1 MRDTPCKKKPRFRI
15 LVAGLSLA
23 LAISVVLSAQSNR
36 GTITG
41 TVTDPT
47 GAAIVG
53 VSVIGTNTGTGV
65 TSKTT
70 TGVNGNYTIPF
81 LPVGTYQV
89 SAEHPGFKK
98 SVGDGVVVEVG
109 QTARVDIGMQLGEIS
124 QTVEVQAEEPLLR
137 RDTSDLGTV
146 ITGQQILDL
155 PLLGHGEQ
163 RNPTFFMI
171 LVPGVTGRGMVNF
184 DLSQFNIRSLST
196 TVSGSQSAS
205 TEWHL
210 DGSIIAQ
217 AGELSG
223 DPRNVGFPQD
233 AVGEFKMTTVN
244 APAEYGHSAGG
255 IASFTLK
262 SGTNQLHGSLYEY
275 FRNDALDARGFFP
288 LKTPTNKQNEFG
300 ATAGGPIRKDKTF
313 FFGWYNG
320 FRLNK
325 ARLQSLVTIPT
336 TASKQGD
343 LGAFL
348 GPQIGSD
355 ALGRPVFTG
364 AIYDPLTTRKV
375 RPGQV
380 DLGTGLIATSDATI
394 RDPFPGN
401 RIPSQRF
408 DRVAKN
414 ILPLFPEPTS
424 SGIINNFKSQAADV
438 VRTNQWGTKIDH
450 AFSDNHKIY
459 GSFVWSQLNAPG
471 VSTIPGALSS
481 AMPGTEGIRIF
492 RLSQDS
498 ILRPNLINHVTLGFN
513 RLRYGTNPTPDLFGW
528 PAKIGLTGVNP
539 NGVFP
544 YLGIAGQE
552 NYGGTGIGYDA
563 QNNFD
568 VNESLSWI
576 RGKHT
581 LKFGFEYLKSQS
593 NDVTTNRDTGSFN
606 FSEGETGLPGFSVQS
621 DSTGTGLGMASF
633 LLGWV
638 HGGGASVY
646 ASGNYERSGYYAGY
660 VQDDFKWSRK
670 LTFNLGLRY
679 DLYRPTVDKYNH
691 LAWVDMKLPN
701 PAIGGFP
708 GTMVFATPD
717 RRTGV
722 DQFNKGF
729 APRFGLAYNV
739 NDKTVLRA
747 GYGLFWAAGGYVRA
761 IRGQYIQG
769 YNSFNNLDSFDL
781 GITPAFIFQDGW
793 PASKFPAPPFIDP
806 TTGFNSGVHILDRD
820 DGHPPYLQNYTL
832 NLQRQLPRQI
842 LLDIA
847 YVGNKGTRLQS
858 RLIPTNQMDP
868 KYLSLGRLLL
878 ADIADPAV
886 QALPVVRGF
895 PVDPATGHHV
905 PFVGFQ
911 GIVGNGATLGQA
923 LRLTPQYTQ
932 ESNSQNRRF
941 FEGTGVSNYHALQM
955 KLEKRFSSGLSFL
968 VAYTWSKTLTDAE
981 SQFSEFSGFTEN
993 PYNRKAEKSYSIN
1006 DYPHNLVIN
1015 YGYDLPFGPGKKFAK
1030 AGGATSKVV
1039 GGWRIAGIQQYQSG
1053 GPSIVNTSQPFWPY
1067 EGANG
1072 FMARPNVVPGVEQ
1085 KSAALLSGHFDPN
1098 RDTMFNPKAWED
1110 PAPFT
1115 FGNGPRTYG
1124 GLRRFAYLNEDI
1136 SIIKRTSVNDRTSIE
1151 FRADFLNVFNR
1162 TIFGLGTGG
1171 DQYGTALN
1179 TLINSQSNY
1188 PREIQFGLKINY

>member
-1 MRDTPCKKKPRFRI
+1 
-15 LVAGLSLA
+15 
-23 LAISVVLSAQSNR
+23 
-36 GTITG
+36 
-41 TVTDPT
+41 
-47 GAAIVG
+47 
-53 VSVIGTNTGTGV
+53 
-65 TSKTT
+65 
-70 TGVNGNYTIPF
+70 
-81 LPVGTYQV
+81 VGTYQV

-98 SVGDGVVVEVG
+98 YVGTSVAVETG
-109 QTARVDIGMQLGEIS
+109 QTARVDIGMELGELS
-124 QTVEVQAEEPLLR
+124 QTIQVQAQEPLLR
-137 RDTSDLGTV
+137 PDTSDLGTV
-146 ITGQQILDL
+146 ISGQQILDL
-155 PLLGHGEQ
+155 PLLGNGEQ

-184 DLSQFNIRSLST
+184 NSSDFNARLFST
-196 TVSGSQSAS
+196 TVSGSQSGS

-217 AGELSG
+217 AGELSA

-275 FRNDALDARGFFP
+275 FRNDALDARGFFVP
-288 LKTPTNKQNEFG
+288 KTPTNKQNEFG
-300 ATAGGPIRKDKTF
+300 ATAGGPIRKNKTF

-325 ARLQSLVTIPT
+325 ATLNFFETVPT
-336 TASKQGD
+336 ANSKLGD
-343 LGAFL
+343 LSEYL
-348 GPQIGSD
+348 GPQIGTD
-355 ALGRPVFTG
+355 ALGRKVFTG
-364 AIYDPLTTRKV
+364 AIYDPVTTRNV
-375 RPGQV
+375 TAGQV
-380 DLGTGLIATSDATI
+380 DPATGLMATSNATI

-414 ILPLFPEPTS
+414 ILPLFPEPTFP
-424 SGIINNFKSQAADV
+424 GIINNFRSQAANV

-450 AFSDNHKIY
+450 AFSDNQKIY
-459 GSFVWSQLNAPG
+459 GSFLWSQLNTPG
-471 VSTIPGALSS
+471 ASAIPGALSS
-481 AMPGTEGIRIF
+481 AVPSAEGIRIF
-492 RLSQDS
+492 RLSEDS
-498 ILRPNLINHVTLGFN
+498 IFRPNLINHLTLGFN
-513 RLRYGTNPTPDLFGW
+513 RNRYGTNPTPDLFGW

-544 YLGIAGQE
+544 GLNIAGQA
-552 NYGGTGIGYDA
+552 GGGGISIGYDA

-576 RGKHT
+576 AGKHT
-581 LKFGFEYLKSQS
+581 FKFGFEYLKSQS
-593 NDVTTNRDTGSFN
+593 NDVYTGGDTGSFN
-606 FSEGETGLPGFSVQS
+606 FNERETGLPGFPGQP
-621 DSTGTGLGMASF
+621 DLTGTGQGMASF

-638 HGGGASVY
+638 DGGGAAVY

-660 VQDDFKWSRK
+660 VQDDLKWSRK

-691 LAWVDMKLPN
+691 LAWVDMKKPN
-701 PAIGGFP
+701 PALGGFP

-747 GYGLFWAAGGYVRA
+747 SYGLFWAAGGYVRA
-761 IRGQYIQG
+761 LRGQYIQG
-769 YNSFNNLDSFDL
+769 YNSFNNLGSPD
-781 GITPAFIFQDGW
+781 GGMTPAFIFQDGW
-793 PASKFPAPPFIDP
+793 PAYKFPAPPFIDP

-832 NLQRQLPRQI
+832 NLQRQLPGQI

-868 KYLSLGRLLL
+868 RYLSLGDLLFKS
-878 ADIADPAV
+878 IADPVV
-886 QALPVVRGF
+886 QALPVVQKF
-895 PVDPATGHHV
+895 PVDPATGNHV

-911 GIVGNGATLGQA
+911 SLNRTTLGQA
-923 LRLTPQYTQ
+923 LRPTPQYG
-932 ESNSQNRRF
+932 EENNSQNRRF

-968 VAYTWSKTLTDAE
+968 VAYTLSKTLTNAE

-993 PYNRKAEKSYSIN
+993 PYNRKAEKSVSIN

-1015 YGYDLPFGPGKKFAK
+1015 YGYDLPFGPGKKFVQGGGT
-1030 AGGATSKVV
+1030 AGKVV
-1039 GGWRIAGIQQYQSG
+1039 GGWKIAGIQQYQSG
-1053 GPSIVNTSQPFWPY
+1053 GPSIIFTGNPLWPY
-1067 EGANG
+1067 EGTNG
-1072 FMARPNVVPGVEQ
+1072 FIGRPNVVPGVEQ
-1085 KSAALLSGHFDPN
+1085 KSAALLSGDFDPN

-1136 SIIKRTSVNDRTSIE
+1136 SLIKRTSVNDRVSVE
-1151 FRADFLNVFNR
+1151 FRADFLNIFNR

-1171 DQYGTALN
+1171 DQYGSALN
-1179 TLINSQSNY
+1179 TLIDRQSNY